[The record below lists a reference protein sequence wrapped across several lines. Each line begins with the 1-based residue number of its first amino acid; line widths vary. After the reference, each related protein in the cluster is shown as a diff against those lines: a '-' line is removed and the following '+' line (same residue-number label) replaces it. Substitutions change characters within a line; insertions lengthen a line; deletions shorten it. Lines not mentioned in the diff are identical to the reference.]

1 LNFSNEVNTESLFT
15 GENIETY
22 NTDPLFAYESTETY
36 GIDYENIDMKYD
48 NDENNE
54 NTDKVETMN
63 VEEILKAYEEIADY
77 NENINELN
85 KKYPLINWN
94 LYFEKRLEKS
104 SLSNSIK
111 KLLITANINSDL
123 LDYISNEVDLNDLIN
138 YCEW

>member
-1 LNFSNEVNTESLFT
+1 MNFSNEVNTESLFT

-36 GIDYENIDMKYD
+36 GIDYENIDMIYD
-48 NDENNE
+48 QYGNNE
-54 NTDKVETMN
+54 NTDVM
-63 VEEILKAYEEIADY
+63 EEFWKSYEEKADY
-77 NENINELN
+77 NENINNLN
-85 KKYPLINWN
+85 KEYPLINWN